1 MYPVQSVKVG
11 VFLVSNIK
19 TPFFIRIEIH
29 NVDIVNP
36 GCCDADETG
45 NGGLYIK

>member
-19 TPFFIRIEIH
+19 TPFFIRNEIH
-29 NVDIVNP
+29 DVDIVNP
-36 GCCDADETG
+36 GWRDVDKTR
-45 NGGLYIK
+45 N